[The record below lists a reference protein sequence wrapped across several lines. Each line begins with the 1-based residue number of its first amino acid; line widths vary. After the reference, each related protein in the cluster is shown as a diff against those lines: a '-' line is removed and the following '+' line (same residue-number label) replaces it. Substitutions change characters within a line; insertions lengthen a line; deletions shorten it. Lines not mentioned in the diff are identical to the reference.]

1 MYINKVTIIGNLT
14 KDVELKSLP
23 TGVKV
28 ASISMA
34 TNRSWKDQ
42 NGAKQEDVEYHNV
55 VSFGKQ
61 AETIAKYMLKGHQL
75 MIEGRLKTRTWED
88 KENKKKVYRTEIIVE
103 NFQFGNNKNT
113 QTNRQEEEVRGR
125 GIDEKTIQTD
135 PDHIQNKSPYEQEL
149 SPDDIPF

>member
-103 NFQFGNNKNT
+103 NFQFGNNKNIKK
-113 QTNRQEEEVRGR
+113 Q
-125 GIDEKTIQTD
+125 
-135 PDHIQNKSPYEQEL
+135 L
-149 SPDDIPF
+149 SK